1 MLDVIDLAC
10 RRGERR
16 LFSHVGFSVGPGHLV
31 SVLGRNGSGKTS
43 LLRLLCGMLSPEQGI
58 ITWQGRN
65 IARLKEWY
73 LSHLTYVGH
82 LNGIKAD
89 LTARENLESAA
100 RLAGVP
106 VSRDAVDEALEAMGL
121 GEAGDRPTRL
131 LSQGQQR
138 RAALARLW
146 ISASPLW
153 ILDEPFTA
161 LDSAAAGCLTRRV
174 ARHLGDGGTVVLT
187 AHHTVDL
194 PGEVVREI
202 RLPG

>member
-16 LFSHVGFSVGPGHLV
+16 LFSHLGFSVGPGHLL

-43 LLRLLCGMLSPEQGI
+43 LLRLLCGVLSPEQGA
-58 ITWQGRN
+58 ITWRGRN
-65 IARLKEWY
+65 IARLRESY
-73 LSHLTYVGH
+73 LGHLTYIGH

-100 RLAGVP
+100 RLAGAG
-106 VSRDAVDEALEAMGL
+106 VSRGAVDQALEAVGL
-121 GEAGDRPTRL
+121 GDAAGLPTRL

-146 ISASPLW
+146 ISTSPLW

-161 LDSAAAGCLTRRV
+161 LDHAAAGCLTHRLG
-174 ARHLGDGGTVVLT
+174 RHLGDGGTVVLT

-194 PGEVVREI
+194 PGGIVREI